1 MSKISHLEDRSRLR
15 DNLKRMGCYLILYS
29 YEELKRWIRP
39 RKEYSELQIK
49 QIKAGDPLA
58 EVREFFFSPDGVDV
72 VIDTFEIRLNLVLV
86 RKMAAKMLK
95 QAQACI
101 DGENI
106 QSDISD
112 ESWELLVATMATA
125 DASQEKNSTEEL

>member
-29 YEELKRWIRP
+29 YEELKRWIR
-39 RKEYSELQIK
+39 